1 VTIEEAA
8 KIANLLGGASFA
20 TLLVI
25 VLVGN
30 KLRIWRWGEDVREL
44 EARHTAEKGELEERY
59 EAEKAMVVEQLNFW
73 RDIALRN
80 TGLLET
86 QADRLLQVA
95 TQVGAVNRHLLGGGA
110 GSSEKK

>member
-1 VTIEEAA
+1 MGIEEAA
-8 KIANLLGGASFA
+8 KIANVLGGVSFA

-30 KLRIWRWGEDVREL
+30 KLRIWRWGQDLVEL
-44 EARHTAEKGELEERY
+44 EARHAADRAECDERAA
-59 EAEKAMVVEQLNFW
+59 AEVKILNEQVVFW

-86 QADRLLQVA
+86 QTEQLMHVA
-95 TQVGAVNRHLLGGGA
+95 TQVGAVNRKLLGG
-110 GSSEKK
+110 K